1 MDCSICKEP
10 IEVTS
15 YGWAEGSNAEPINDG
30 RCCDTCDM
38 TKVLPARM
46 EAIRTS
52 SREELMERIK
62 GRDSSDNLIIY
73 KGTLYLAQ
81 NIDLE

>member
-1 MDCSICKEP
+1 MRVSMQTDNNWSEDDLIHA
-10 IEVTS
+10 T
-15 YGWAEGSNAEPINDG
+15 
-30 RCCDTCDM
+30 DM
-38 TKVLPARM
+38 RTGVGKYIAIPESDPA
-46 EAIRTS
+46 ILIGDLG
-52 SREELMERIK
+52 ELRERIE

>member
-1 MDCSICKEP
+1 M
-10 IEVTS
+10 EVSMQTDNNWS
-15 YGWAEGSNAEPINDG
+15 EDDLISVTNLHTGKDEYLAIKKD
-30 RCCDTCDM
+30 D
-38 TKVLPARM
+38 PA
-46 EAIRTS
+46 ILIS
-52 SREELMERIK
+52 DIEELMERIK